1 MGWQSKPSKQE
12 RYLAFCP
19 LPDAKASKDLEELLD
34 EDGVLPNR
42 SKLAQ
47 LIEKA
52 REKKGRQIIADVAP
66 TSVKRLST
74 VLEAV
79 TSILSANKDFVPTTV
94 PAVDNV
100 LGSVLAELIKPP
112 CGATLVAPAESQ
124 K

>member
-34 EDGVLPNR
+34 EDGALPNR

-52 REKKGRQIIADVAP
+52 REKKQGDRSLQ
-66 TSVKRLST
+66 TSFLRALR
-74 VLEAV
+74 
-79 TSILSANKDFVPTTV
+79 D
-94 PAVDNV
+94 
-100 LGSVLAELIKPP
+100 
-112 CGATLVAPAESQ
+112 
-124 K
+124 